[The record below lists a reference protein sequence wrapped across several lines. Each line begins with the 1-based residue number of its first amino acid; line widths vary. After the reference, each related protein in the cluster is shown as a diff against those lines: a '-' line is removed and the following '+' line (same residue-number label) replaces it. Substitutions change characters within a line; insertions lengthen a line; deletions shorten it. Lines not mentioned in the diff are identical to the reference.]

1 MRTALIALIAAALLP
16 AAPALAAEAR
26 ATIDSG
32 VLVGES
38 DGQVLA
44 FKGIPFAAPPVGEL
58 RWRPPAPPAA
68 WSSPRPAAEFGAI
81 CPQEGAP
88 RFSATGAR
96 LAEPSED
103 CLTLNVWAPAN
114 AKGAPVAVWIHGG
127 GNTGGSAVSR
137 FYDGAAFAK
146 DGVVL
151 VSIQYRLGLLGFF
164 AHPALQ
170 TGEAGDAN
178 FGLLDQIAALKWVQ
192 RNIKAFGGD
201 PAQVTVMGE
210 SAGGEDVMALIGAPA
225 AKGLF
230 SKAIAES
237 PGGAWERYPTLAAA
251 KALGAKDVQ
260 ATGATTAEALRKL
273 PVQALL
279 DSPGHDDVGP
289 ILDGALLTQSP
300 LRTIAGG
307 RAPAIPLMIGSN
319 SGEGSLL
326 PPRVTLADG
335 RVKFTPADVE
345 ALKAAYGSSDQ
356 RVLAEYAFRDGFF
369 AGPVRWIAGHWK
381 DKAYLYRFDYVAQL
395 LRRRGPD
402 AGHASEIPFV
412 FGTASEFARTAD
424 DAKVQAMMHGC
435 WVSFIKTGAPACPS
449 APAWPAYSAAEDKV
463 MQLSAEPA
471 IIPNPSAKAIGLIMA
486 RAEDQ
491 RP

>member
-1 MRTALIALIAAALLP
+1 MRTALIALLGAVLLP

-32 VLVGES
+32 VVVGDS

-44 FKGIPFAAPPVGEL
+44 FKGIPYAAPPVGEL
-58 RWRPPAPPAA
+58 RWKPPAPPAA

-137 FYDGAAFAK
+137 FYDGGDFAK

-170 TGEAGDAN
+170 TGEAADAN

-210 SAGGEDVMALIGAPA
+210 SAGGEDVMVLIGAPA
-225 AKGLF
+225 ARGLF
-230 SKAIAES
+230 AKAIAES
-237 PGGAWERYPTLAAA
+237 PGGAWERYSSLADA
-251 KALGAKDVQ
+251 KAHGEKAYP
-260 ATGATTAEALRKL
+260 GSSAEALRKL
-273 PVQALL
+273 TVQALL
-279 DSPGHDDVGP
+279 DGPDADGEGP
-289 ILDGALLTQSP
+289 ILDGALLSQSP
-300 LRTIAGG
+300 LRAIATGP
-307 RAPAIPLMIGSN
+307 APAIPLLIGSN

-345 ALKAAYGSSDQ
+345 ALKAAYGSSDP

-381 DKAYLYRFDYVAQL
+381 AQAYLYRFDYVADR
-395 LRRRGPD
+395 LRNRGPD

-412 FGTASEFARTAD
+412 FATATEFARTAD
-424 DAKVQAMMHGC
+424 DARVQAMMHGC

-449 APAWPAYSAAEDKV
+449 APAWPVYGAAEDKV
-463 MQLSAEPA
+463 MQLSAQPA
-471 IIPNPSAKAIGLIMA
+471 LIPNPSAKAIDLIVA
-486 RAEDQ
+486 RAGDQ